1 MLLPVFST
9 LATLLPIETNI
20 LIWKKTIITQ
30 TKLQFSNQLGKRVG
44 TLIVAGAFQIFL
56 KSNDFPLP
64 HGSHDVKRLFFGY
77 YVTTLKAK
85 GAQVTPF
92 CHMTMGK
99 LMRK

>member
-1 MLLPVFST
+1 MAKTPFLLKEIAIFKS
-9 LATLLPIETNI
+9 I
-20 LIWKKTIITQ
+20 
-30 TKLQFSNQLGKRVG
+30 RVG